1 MSTLKEFTNNLADC
15 INHRMQESGVHAT
28 VQVVR
33 KNNGIEK
40 IGIVIMEKDKNVSA
54 VVETAGFQLEYERG
68 ITMDEVADHVYSI
81 TKEHRMENID
91 LSKVTDYEKVKPRLA
106 LKLINRKTNE
116 ELLKN
121 MPYMNVCD
129 DLACICYI
137 ALEEPAGGRIMVH
150 YGLLKNWN
158 VTVTD
163 LMRTAMENTELM
175 YPADVFP
182 LEKIIEERGIPIE
195 EDAYGKS
202 IYVVT
207 HEGRVYGAVAAL
219 YKGVLNQ
226 LAEKLG
232 SDLIIIPSSVHEV
245 LVLPK
250 DESYR
255 SAEIWN
261 RMVREVNETQLEGEE
276 VLSDHIY
283 LYCKETKDICG
294 LVA

>member
-1 MSTLKEFTNNLADC
+1 
-15 INHRMQESGVHAT
+15 
-28 VQVVR
+28 
-33 KNNGIEK
+33 
-40 IGIVIMEKDKNVSA
+40 ME
-54 VVETAGFQLEYERG
+54 
-68 ITMDEVADHVYSI
+68 
-81 TKEHRMENID
+81 
-91 LSKVTDYEKVKPRLA
+91 
-106 LKLINRKTNE
+106 
-116 ELLKN
+116 
-121 MPYMNVCD
+121 
-129 DLACICYI
+129 
-137 ALEEPAGGRIMVH
+137 
-150 YGLLKNWN
+150 
-158 VTVTD
+158 
-163 LMRTAMENTELM
+163 
-175 YPADVFP
+175 
-182 LEKIIEERGIPIE
+182 
-195 EDAYGKS
+195 KS